1 MATYPHHSY
10 MTVEEYLELDRNS
23 PDVRYEYIDGQV
35 RMMSGGTADHATIA
49 GNIFSILRTALR
61 STPCRVYNS
70 DMRVKVAQTKY
81 VYPDVSVSCDERDRG
96 EIDILQSPTFVAE
109 VLSPSTEGFDR
120 GEKSW
125 YYREH
130 PTIQEYMIASAQ
142 YPVVEVFRKGKNGL
156 WLLSTLRLNDN
167 VQLINLGVNFSVSEV
182 YENIVF
188 PERRLNL

>member
-1 MATYPHHSY
+1 MVTDPHQSY
-10 MTVEEYLELDRNS
+10 MTMEEYLELDRNS

-70 DMRVKVAQTKY
+70 DMRVKVTKTRC
-81 VYPDVSVSCDERDRG
+81 VYPDVTVSYDEKERG
-96 EIDILQSPTFVAE
+96 QIDILQSPTFVAE
-109 VLSPSTEGFDR
+109 VLSPSTEGYDR

-130 PTIQEYMIASAQ
+130 PTIQEYMIVSAQ
-142 YPVVEVFRKGKNGL
+142 YPVVEVFRKSKGSL
-156 WLLSTLRLNDN
+156 WFVSTLHFNDE
-167 VQLINLGVNFSVSEV
+167 VQLTSLEVNFPVKDV

-188 PERRLNL
+188 PEGRII